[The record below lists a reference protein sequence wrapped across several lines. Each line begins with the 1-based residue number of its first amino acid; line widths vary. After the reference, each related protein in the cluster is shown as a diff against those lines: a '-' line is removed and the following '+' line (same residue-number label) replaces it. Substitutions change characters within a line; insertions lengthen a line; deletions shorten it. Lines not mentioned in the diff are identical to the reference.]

1 MLTKKKKQKKKRV
14 NQKGLSCPSYVRM
27 HAWTKGKEK
36 DREIETVALRVMKL
50 QRSLLKALCALRNL
64 VHTHTHTQTK
74 KKKAKER
81 RNKESEKKKAEKKRV
96 TQRRPS
102 DYLLKMRSLGL
113 QRRQPSPL
121 KPSSCTLLYRK
132 DALHSWGQFFLCFFF
147 PLYSSVKVTDQKQLT
162 HYTLA
167 SSAFLFFFFGGQLLC
182 SIRNTETRVSVHRE
196 IKRGGPSASSIL
208 FFILCF
214 CFVTAKHKQ
223 TVNKKKTS
231 KSFVLLEL

>member
-1 MLTKKKKQKKKRV
+1 
-14 NQKGLSCPSYVRM
+14 
-27 HAWTKGKEK
+27 
-36 DREIETVALRVMKL
+36 MKL

-64 VHTHTHTQTK
+64 VHTHTHTQTNK

-121 KPSSCTLLYRK
+121 KPSSCTLPYRK
-132 DALHSWGQFFLCFFF
+132 DALHSWGQFFLCFFLP
-147 PLYSSVKVTDQKQLT
+147 PLFKCKSHGSKTT
-162 HYTLA
+162 HTLHA
-167 SSAFLFFFFGGQLLC
+167 CVLSFSFFFFGGQLLC

-208 FFILCF
+208 FFSF
-214 CFVTAKHKQ
+214 SAFVLWQQSINKQ
-223 TVNKKKTS
+223 WTKKK
-231 KSFVLLEL
+231 KPANRLCC